1 MSDIKD
7 KIKKDNVREKY
18 RAARDLLRQVKHV
31 TKEPQHSV
39 PDVFVW
45 LICDRKRVAYARIPT
60 RELLAAKK
68 SDLNGKNCGKIQT
81 LFLKVRSNLTF
92 ETKKTIYVFAR
103 TTCILVFRNL
113 ARKGPGWQGG

>member
-68 SDLNGKNCGKIQT
+68 SDLNGKNCGKVQT
-81 LFLKVRSNLTF
+81 LFLKVRFSGPF
-92 ETKKTIYVFAR
+92 EMIENVKICAIDMYT
-103 TTCILVFRNL
+103 FRNL
-113 ARKGPGWQGG
+113 ERKGPGWQGG